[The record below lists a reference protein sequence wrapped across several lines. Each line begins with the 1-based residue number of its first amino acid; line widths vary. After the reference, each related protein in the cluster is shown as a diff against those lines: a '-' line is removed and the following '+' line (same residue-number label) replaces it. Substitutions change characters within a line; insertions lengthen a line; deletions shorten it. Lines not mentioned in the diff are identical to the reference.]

1 MKRFEKIAYDYYGDV
16 VINKSLT
23 QKAGFSSRA
32 IPTYVGEWILY
43 NFLEEGELT
52 KDARQKISNFI
63 SKFLP
68 QKGQKEEVKNRLI
81 NMENVRLLN
90 DFSVSVNLKNGK
102 RRLNIPFL
110 DTKEAFISDEIV
122 QNNRLLLTS
131 GVWGVG
137 DLFYVPPASP
147 SEDGQV
153 WMRDF
158 KPFQIGSIDLE
169 YYKECRKNSTI
180 NEWTDLIVST
190 MGFNP
195 NIFSERQKIIL
206 ITRLLPMVES
216 RVNLVELAPK
226 GTGKSFVY
234 DNVSRYTRVVGGGKV
249 SPAVM
254 FYNLTSNTPGLV
266 TKYDLV
272 VLDEVQSIQ
281 GDSKGELVAGL
292 KVYLESGKF
301 SRGNAEA
308 TAEAGFVM
316 LGNITL
322 DEEHRPVYREEGIFK
337 EIPNFLQETAFIDRI
352 HGIIPGWEM
361 PRISGETP
369 SVTLGFKGDFFSEI
383 LHSLRNEVN
392 YTDFVNLN
400 MQLANCKDLRDRK
413 AIVRLATAYLKIFF
427 PDLNVEYND
436 FVEYCVKPAVELRQ
450 KVRDELH
457 KMDKEYAK
465 VNIEVIEK

>member
-1 MKRFEKIAYDYYGDV
+1 M
-16 VINKSLT
+16 
-23 QKAGFSSRA
+23 
-32 IPTYVGEWILY
+32 
-43 NFLEEGELT
+43 
-52 KDARQKISNFI
+52 
-63 SKFLP
+63 
-68 QKGQKEEVKNRLI
+68 
-81 NMENVRLLN
+81 
-90 DFSVSVNLKNGK
+90 SVSINLKTGN

-110 DTKEAFISDEIV
+110 DIRDAFISDEIV
-122 QNNRLLLTS
+122 ENNRLLLTS

-137 DLFYVPPASP
+137 ELFYVPPAYS

-153 WMRDF
+153 WMREF
-158 KPFQIGSIDLE
+158 KPFQVGSIDVE
-169 YYKECRKNSTI
+169 YFKECRKYFSI
-180 NEWTDLIVST
+180 NEWTDLIVSS

-195 NIFSERQKIIL
+195 NVYTNRQKTIL

-281 GDSKGELVAGL
+281 GDSKGELIAGL

-322 DEEHRPVYREEGIFK
+322 DEKHRPVYQDEGIFR

-361 PRISGETP
+361 PRISGDTP
-369 SVTLGFKGDFFSEI
+369 SVTLGFKGDFFSEV
-383 LHSLRNEVN
+383 LHNLRSEVN
-392 YTDFVNLN
+392 YTDYVNLN
-400 MQLANCKDLRDRK
+400 MQPVNCKDLRDRK
-413 AIVRLATAYLKIFF
+413 AIVRLATAYLKMLF
-427 PDLNVEYND
+427 PDLQVSDID
-436 FVEYCVKPAVELRQ
+436 FIEYCVKPAVELRQ
-450 KVRDELH
+450 RVRDELH

-465 VNIEVIEK
+465 VSIEVKKPEVEQKFEFDMI